1 MATKNMNEDTK
12 VRTQRDVEQLEFS
25 YTTGG
30 NVKSVENWYGRFL
43 QS

>member
-1 MATKNMNEDTK
+1 MAIKSMNEDIK
-12 VRTQRDVEQLEFS
+12 VRTQRDVEQLELS

-30 NVKSVENWYGRFL
+30 NVKSAENQYGRFL